1 MLTVGAVAELTNV
14 TIRTLHHYDAIG
26 LVQPSHRTDAG
37 YRLYDDAD
45 LERLQTVLFYR
56 ELGFSLDD
64 IGTLMRDPGF
74 DRGDALREQ
83 RKLLE
88 AEADRYHRMIEAID
102 AAIDAHERGIPME
115 NETMFEVFGEQ
126 QRAYQREAG
135 ERWGDTEAWAQ
146 SRRRT
151 ADYTEQDWLEV
162 KTEQEAITLRIV
174 EVFRSGAAPDAEE
187 AMDAVDAHRQQISR
201 RFYDC
206 SHEMQVHLGDMYV
219 ADPRFTATYEGLA
232 EGLTVWVRDAI
243 RANACR
249 AGVDV
254 DAI

>member
-14 TIRTLHHYDAIG
+14 TIRALHHYDEIG
-26 LVQPSHRTDAG
+26 LVQPSQRTAAG
-37 YRLYDDAD
+37 YRLYDTGD

-64 IGTLMRDPGF
+64 IDTLLRDPGF

-88 AEADRYHRMIEAID
+88 AEAHRYRRMVEAID

-115 NETMFEVFGEQ
+115 NEAMFEVFGEQ
-126 QRAYQREAG
+126 QRAYRREA
-135 ERWGDTEAWAQ
+135 EQRWGDTDAWAQ

-151 ADYTEQDWLEV
+151 ADYTERDWLDLKAES
-162 KTEQEAITLRIV
+162 EAITLRIL
-174 EVFRSGAAPDAEE
+174 EVYRSGADPDSAE

-201 RFYDC
+201 RFYAC

-243 RANACR
+243 HANAHR

-254 DAI
+254 HGP

>member
-14 TIRTLHHYDAIG
+14 TIRTLHHYDDIG
-26 LVQPSHRTDAG
+26 LVRPTHRTDAG
-37 YRLYDDAD
+37 YRLYDDRD

-64 IGTLMRDPGF
+64 IAALMRDPAF

-88 AEADRYHRMIEAID
+88 AEAHRYQRMIEAID

-126 QRAYQREAG
+126 QRAYQREAE
-135 ERWGDTEAWAQ
+135 ERWGDTDAWAQ

-162 KTEQEAITLRIV
+162 KAEQEALTLHLV
-174 EVFRSGAAPDAEE
+174 EVFRSGADPDTPE

-243 RANACR
+243 RANAR
-249 AGVDV
+249 HAGVDV